1 MTAVTRP
8 DAGVPG
14 DGRLRPPRLR
24 AGRRWFILA
33 LPAVAAILFG
43 LLARAIDL
51 PTPEERLAV
60 IAGEALFAL
69 VMPLACLVVG
79 DAVLGAEVRSGT
91 FSLTWLSPVP
101 FVQIVV
107 ARWLAGW
114 ALACAVLLPAHAAAA
129 LVAGVPEAVGP
140 LLLATAAG
148 AAAYI
153 GLFVFIGAT
162 VRRAALWSLG
172 IVLLGE
178 RLLGAALS
186 GIAQLSPQWEARQ
199 VYAVLGPGAEDE
211 LLREGIPSGWG
222 AVVRLAV
229 ITVVTVAL
237 ATWRVRKLKLTG
249 KED

>member
-1 MTAVTRP
+1 MNATRP
-8 DAGVPG
+8 FPAMVAYALRVCVP
-14 DGRLRPPRLR
+14 
-24 AGRRWFILA
+24 ARRWFLLA
-33 LPAVAAILFG
+33 LPLVGAALFG
-43 LLARAIDL
+43 LLAHAVEL
-51 PTPEERLAV
+51 PTAEERFAA
-60 IAGEALFAL
+60 IAGNALFAL
-69 VMPLACLVVG
+69 VLPLACLVVG

-101 FVQIVV
+101 FAQIVV

-114 ALACAVLLPAHAAAA
+114 ALACAVLVPAHAASA
-129 LVAGVPEAVGP
+129 LIAGVPEAVGP
-140 LLLATAAG
+140 LLLATVAG

-162 VRRAALWSLG
+162 VRRAALWSLA

-178 RLLGAALS
+178 RLLGTALS
-186 GIAQLSPQWEARQ
+186 GIAQLSPQWEARN

-211 LLREGIPSGWG
+211 LLRDGIPSGWG

-229 ITVVTVAL
+229 ITVVTVGL
-237 ATWRVRKLKLTG
+237 AIWRVRNLKLTG